1 METLTVRTL
10 IDLLISVHTMRL
22 VDGPLSGEP
31 SSKLR
36 KAVHEIASR
45 LISA

>member
-22 VDGPLSGEP
+22 ADGPLSGEP
-31 SSKLR
+31 STKLR
-36 KAVHEIASR
+36 KAVHDLAAR
-45 LISA
+45 LVNA

>member
-1 METLTVRTL
+1 L

-22 VDGPLSGEP
+22 ADGPLSGEP

-36 KAVHEIASR
+36 KAVHELAAR
-45 LISA
+45 LVNA